1 MDELVKL
8 VAGRV
13 GISESQAKQAVEMV
27 LDFLKHKLP
36 EPLAGQIEGV
46 LEGDMSGLADLT
58 GGLGSLFG

>member
-8 VAGRV
+8 VADQV
-13 GISESQAKQAVEMV
+13 GISESQAKQAVGIV
-27 LDFLKHKLP
+27 LGFLKDKLP
-36 EPLAGQIEGV
+36 EPLAGQLEGV